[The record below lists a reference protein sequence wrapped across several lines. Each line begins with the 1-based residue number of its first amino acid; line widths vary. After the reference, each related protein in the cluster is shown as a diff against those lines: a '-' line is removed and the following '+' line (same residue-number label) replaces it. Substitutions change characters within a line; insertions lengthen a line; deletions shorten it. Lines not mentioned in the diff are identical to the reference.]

1 LSTLT
6 KVLIVLLTIS
16 SIFLCGIVVTYV
28 ANAVNYQEQYNQQRQ
43 NYVAAQGSE
52 ENAKKQ
58 LNDLK
63 EKTGQEKIKLDNE
76 IADLEVKINNLEVQ
90 LEESESEKALL
101 LQRVNNWTSI
111 VQDFTATND
120 KQGQLL
126 QNALDEL
133 DRVQTELIKEQREHQ
148 ETTTALIEKMAIV
161 ALLEDKSNRLTE
173 EKADLQNKLDQFL
186 RQYGRTVTPIEPVTP
201 IRDTARVAP
210 PTQDIG
216 LKGSIT
222 VVDIENLLAQVSIG
236 AAHGVKEGTRFHVI
250 RGDRFVCDVV
260 IFDVQ
265 PEMAMGILDLLKADS
280 PPRVGD
286 EITTNM

>member
-1 LSTLT
+1 MSTLT
-6 KVLIVLLTIS
+6 KVLIILLTIS

-28 ANAVNYQEQYNQQRQ
+28 ANSVNYKERYDQQRQ
-43 NYVAAQGSE
+43 SLTAAQRSA

-58 LNDLK
+58 LNELK
-63 EKTGQEKIKLDNE
+63 DATEEEKIQMNNE
-76 IADLEVKINNLEVQ
+76 IAEFKVEFQNLQVQ
-90 LEESESEKALL
+90 LEEANREKSLL
-101 LQRVNNWTSI
+101 LQKVNNWLSVTE
-111 VQDFTATND
+111 DFQATNEKWRQMLAD
-120 KQGQLL
+120 SEAKLFET
-126 QNALDEL
+126 NAKLTDEAA
-133 DRVQTELIKEQREHQ
+133 RHE
-148 ETTTALIEKMAIV
+148 ETTTALIEKMAII
-161 ALLEDKSNRLTE
+161 ALLDEKSNRLIE

-186 RQYGRTVTPIEPVTP
+186 RQFGRAVSTPAAVTP

-222 VVDIENLLAQVSIG
+222 VVDMENLLAQVSIG

-265 PEMAMGILDLLKADS
+265 PEMAMGILDLLKADT

>member
-1 LSTLT
+1 MSTLT

-28 ANAVNYQEQYNQQRQ
+28 ANAVNYQERYNQQRQ
-43 NYVAAQGSE
+43 SYTAAQRSE
-52 ENAKKQ
+52 ENAKSQ
-58 LNDLK
+58 LNELK
-63 EKTGQEKIKLDNE
+63 EAAEQEKIKQDNE
-76 IADLEVKINNLEVQ
+76 IGALQIEIKNLQVQ
-90 LEESESEKALL
+90 LEEADREKALL

-111 VQDFTATND
+111 VQDFTQTND

-133 DRVQTELIKEQREHQ
+133 DKVQTELIKEQREHK

-161 ALLEDKSNRLTE
+161 ALLEDKSKRLTE
-173 EKADLQNKLDQFL
+173 EKSDLQNKLDQFL
-186 RQYGRTVTPIEPVTP
+186 RQFGRAVTTPAPVTP
-201 IRDTARVAP
+201 IRDMARIAP

-222 VVDIENLLAQVSIG
+222 VVDLKNLLAQVSIG

-265 PEMAMGILDLLKADS
+265 PEMAMGILDLMKTDL
-280 PPRVGD
+280 PPKVGD

>member
-28 ANAVNYQEQYNQQRQ
+28 ANAVNYKEQYDQQRQ
-43 NYVAAQGSE
+43 RLTAAQTNAD
-52 ENAKKQ
+52 NAKKQ
-58 LNDLK
+58 LNELK
-63 EKTGQEKIKLDNE
+63 NQTDEEKIALGKQ
-76 IADLEVKINNLEVQ
+76 IAALEQNTEQLKISLADVER
-90 LEESESEKALL
+90 
-101 LQRVNNWTSI
+101 QRDDAQRRKENWEAI
-111 VQDFTATND
+111 VRDFTATND

-126 QNALDEL
+126 QNTLDEL
-133 DRVQTELIKEQREHQ
+133 NKAQTELIKEQREHK

-161 ALLEDKSNRLTE
+161 ALLEDKSKRLTE

-186 RQYGRTVTPIEPVTP
+186 RQYGRAVATPEPVTP

-236 AAHGVKEGTRFHVI
+236 SAHGVKEGTRFHVV

-265 PEMAMGILDLLKADS
+265 PEMAMGILDLLKADV